1 MARGIDQSFDTQK
14 NFMTQYVAT
23 RWYRAPELM
32 LSMVEYTTSIDVWS
46 VGCIFAEML
55 GRRQLFPGEL
65 VLESLLFQNL
75 QLRAILHLS
84 VSVNATMSL
93 AKVVASKM
101 GCDYNWLETIQTL
114 TLTFQINH

>member
-65 VLESLLFQNL
+65 FPKFLQFQNIEL
-75 QLRAILHLS
+75 WAGLH
-84 VSVNATMSL
+84 
-93 AKVVASKM
+93 
-101 GCDYNWLETIQTL
+101 
-114 TLTFQINH
+114 

>member
-65 VLESLLFQNL
+65 VLKFLQFQKRSTTQLNLFLLSFLYTYHQCHF
-75 QLRAILHLS
+75 LHHLK
-84 VSVNATMSL
+84 M
-93 AKVVASKM
+93 ASTHSYAA
-101 GCDYNWLETIQTL
+101 GCT
-114 TLTFQINH
+114 